1 MIFALASIPLFLCI
15 QCKQKGGENVLKQVN
30 DCPQTSREKPR
41 FSKGVYATLLMLLAL
56 SGFYAVGAEG
66 MTVAANKR
74 ELPIYCVDRSD
85 NKISISFDAAWG
97 GDQTEEILNILD
109 AYGVKTT
116 FFLVDIWS
124 ERFPEL
130 VTEIDARG
138 HEIGNHS
145 TSHPQMS
152 RLSAQ
157 KIREELTKMDDRLE
171 SLIGKRSALF
181 RPPYGDY
188 NNLVVRTAR
197 DAGYEVIQ
205 WSVDSLDWKNK
216 GTEDLIRRA
225 TSNVKSGDI
234 LLFHNDSKY
243 ILQALPKVLE
253 SLQQQGFEI
262 VPISQLLLD
271 GNTVIDTQGRQKAA
285 PETVPEVEKP

>member
-1 MIFALASIPLFLCI
+1 M
-15 QCKQKGGENVLKQVN
+15 LKQVN
-30 DCPQTSREKPR
+30 GCSQTSREKPR